1 MTNGFFKKYV
11 LKFGVLCLFF
21 WESRKNLKC
30 PKLDTFKIQI
40 NPESKS
46 TAGKRPGWAQAGA
59 GSGSLG
65 RLVPRGPSSALLPS
79 EVLETLG
86 PRQAGWECGLAGSD
100 LSSGTRR

>member
-40 NPESKS
+40 NPEINTFSNFKFE
-46 TAGKRPGWAQAGA
+46 
-59 GSGSLG
+59 
-65 RLVPRGPSSALLPS
+65 SS
-79 EVLETLG
+79 
-86 PRQAGWECGLAGSD
+86 
-100 LSSGTRR
+100 